1 MLPYV
6 VLVIERFDRH
16 TERLTVT
23 LAVTLI
29 PKVPSSLTS
38 STVYISFELV
48 SDGDGECEES
58 ASCLKNIN
66 TNETT
71 APQYKGRGGGG
82 GEGRRKKKKSEFPE
96 DIEFNF
102 AVTVSLEVVLFISL
116 TLFQAYTNVTLNIIY
131 LNVHKLRTDR
141 KAV

>member
-6 VLVIERFDRH
+6 VWVIEWFDRN
-16 TERLTVT
+16 TENLTIT

-38 STVYISFELV
+38 STVYISFKLV

-71 APQYKGRGGGG
+71 APQYKRG
-82 GEGRRKKKKSEFPE
+82 EKEEKKREERISRRHR
-96 DIEFNF
+96 
-102 AVTVSLEVVLFISL
+102 V
-116 TLFQAYTNVTLNIIY
+116 
-131 LNVHKLRTDR
+131 
-141 KAV
+141 